1 MQTSYLKVKMIE
13 SLKPLKEHEI
23 RFTGKQR
30 GEEFATQLKEN
41 EIFDLEEFVIGC

>member
-13 SLKPLKEHEI
+13 SLKPLKEPEI
-23 RFTGKQR
+23 RFTAKQH

-41 EIFDLEEFVIGC
+41 EIFDLEEFIIGC